1 MRKRMLGLLLA
12 AGLILSILPMG
23 VLAAP
28 ENKESG
34 EVAYEYCYYYDPIL
48 GEREG
53 PVTVSNQ
60 ETEAVLMEDVPV
72 FSTVE
77 DAAAYV
83 KDNLM
88 QRTAQIIIEYDLS
101 SFSYFSDLNA
111 AWDKLKEIAD
121 EIWTMVI
128 AHDPGDPTGGD
139 YLRYQ
144 LGMIRREPGVR
155 GPSYGG
161 AGLNYTGTI
170 TYTPTYYTS
179 YAQEQELTRK
189 IDSVLQSLDLQG
201 KSDEQK
207 VLAIYDYICGHVE
220 YDYTNLNDDNYK
232 LKYTAY
238 AAMCNGTAVCQGYSN
253 LLYRMLLEAG
263 VDCRFIS
270 GTGNCCRHAWN
281 IVRLGGRYYN
291 VDSTWDSNYDGL
303 ANWKYFL
310 RCDENFDDHARDD
323 KYLTASFMSEYPM
336 SAEDYVFGQAPEQP
350 HEHTYEEISREGAAC
365 TGWTVTYECS
375 ECGDTYQEELQS
387 VLNHNYVE
395 TSRTGAPCT
404 GITVYYAC
412 SLCGGTYVEAIAPTS
427 GHVYS
432 YTDNRDGT
440 HTGKCDLC
448 GSLIREAHHFVDG
461 VCASCGAQNIFRTN
475 GDPEIPAIT
484 DDVLTYKVDLPTGV
498 EGKVFIAWYKNGQM
512 VGCDVAEARDGTHAY
527 DANYTYKLFLMDN
540 QGHPITPALMP
551 VAK

>member
-1 MRKRMLGLLLA
+1 M
-12 AGLILSILPMG
+12 
-23 VLAAP
+23 
-28 ENKESG
+28 
-34 EVAYEYCYYYDPIL
+34 
-48 GEREG
+48 
-53 PVTVSNQ
+53 
-60 ETEAVLMEDVPV
+60 
-72 FSTVE
+72 
-77 DAAAYV
+77 
-83 KDNLM
+83 
-88 QRTAQIIIEYDLS
+88 
-101 SFSYFSDLNA
+101 
-111 AWDKLKEIAD
+111 KEIAD

-350 HEHTYEEISREGAAC
+350 HEHTYEEISREGASCTGWTVTYECSECGDTYQEELPPTWNHNYVETSRTGAPCTGITVYYKCSLCGETYEDKSEPTKEHTYQEISREGAAC